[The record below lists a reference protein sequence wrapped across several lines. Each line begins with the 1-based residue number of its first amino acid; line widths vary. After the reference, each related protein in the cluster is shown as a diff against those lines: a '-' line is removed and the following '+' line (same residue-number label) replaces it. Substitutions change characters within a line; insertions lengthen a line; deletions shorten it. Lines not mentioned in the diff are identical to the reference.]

1 MFALCRRLA
10 MGLWAVAAGFF
21 ASAHA
26 ATRTPAV
33 SYTETARIDD
43 RHLPQGQPWS
53 PDGRQLAV
61 AGSTNLALWD
71 AAQPAAPPR
80 VILDAEVLEVRWS
93 PDGTWLCCRV
103 RVMNGTRGGAVRFQF
118 VPAAGG
124 DAEYR
129 IPNAGIGN
137 WTWADDGKLYYW
149 DAQTGVRKELAAP
162 RRWLATQPQLPA
174 VPRPELV
181 FGVSTDRRHP
191 RARPLRFQPG
201 AAPVESLV
209 DSLFQL
215 RAVRPWC
222 RVQLPGSTGWN
233 WIVTAQD
240 GGPGETIVVN
250 ERGGRLLALQ
260 PEGEPPLQ
268 FVSASTDGRV
278 VAGERCAAADTARAC
293 ARIWTGSLD
302 PHSFTSMTW
311 DGRNPCVDPQG
322 RWIAFDGK
330 APRAVHVMQ
339 RRAP

>member
-1 MFALCRRLA
+1 
-10 MGLWAVAAGFF
+10 MGLSVVATGFS
-21 ASAHA
+21 AAAHA
-26 ATRTPAV
+26 VTNTSAAA
-33 SYTETARIDD
+33 YTEAARIED

-53 PDGRQLAV
+53 PAGKQLAV
-61 AGSTNLALWD
+61 AGSRSLALWD
-71 AAQPAAPPR
+71 AAQVEAPPR

-149 DAQTGVRKELAAP
+149 DAQTGVRKELATP
-162 RRWLATQPQLPA
+162 SRWLATQPQLPA
-174 VPRPELV
+174 MPRPELI

-191 RARPLRFQPG
+191 RARPLLFQPG
-201 AAPVESLV
+201 AAPTESLV
-209 DSLFQL
+209 DSLFKR
-215 RAVRPWC
+215 RAVRPWS
-222 RVQLPGSTGWN
+222 RVQQPASTDLG
-233 WIVTAQD
+233 WIVTVQD
-240 GGPGETIVVN
+240 GGPGETMVVN
-250 ERGGRLLALQ
+250 ARGGRLCALQ
-260 PEGEPPLQ
+260 PEGEPALQ
-268 FVSASTDGRV
+268 FVSASTDGKV

-293 ARIWTGSLD
+293 ARIWVGSLD
-302 PHSFTSMTW
+302 AHSFTAMTW

-330 APRAVHVMQ
+330 ATRAVHVMQ